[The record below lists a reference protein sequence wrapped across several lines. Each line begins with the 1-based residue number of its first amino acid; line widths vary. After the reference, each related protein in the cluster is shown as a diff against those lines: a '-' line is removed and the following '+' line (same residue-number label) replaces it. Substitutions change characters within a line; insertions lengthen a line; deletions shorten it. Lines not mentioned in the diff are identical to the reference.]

1 MIQSENDKLKS
12 FIKLRNDYI
21 NELDQGETSKQEFNE
36 RNDKLYIELNLKPFS
51 ILDTFEKALFN
62 YNYYNTKAKI
72 ALFNANKYREQK
84 KDRKYKRELNLKN
97 NYYDEKDKAS
107 VAMIKLED
115 PEKIEAYHINLH
127 SRNLASSI
135 FEVYFKAREKVI
147 LHSKSEEI
155 KELLISLGVFK
166 DEVRDSI
173 IDSYVNKG

>member
-115 PEKIEAYHINLH
+115 PEKIEAYYINLH